1 MCEKK
6 NNDVKYV
13 KTESNCG
20 KIKLFKDE
28 MNQFN
33 YRLFKSN
40 EKNRKNNLNMN
51 KRQKLN
57 IILKNNNNDNTYY
70 LKTLTNFTNIA
81 LRNTINKE
89 KNESSIKYNYLPTM
103 NVNYFPKSRIKKIIF
118 KKTFPETDNK
128 HLCLVPVYFLHK
140 NKLKQNK
147 TNNINTNRNILF
159 SAKSLKIKTLN
170 QNKILNKFLNKKN
183 KRRSETEENDMKPK
197 IRFINFKKELLDETL
212 KINKMFGNYR
222 RQIIEIEK
230 EIKGQINR
238 LYI

>member
-1 MCEKK
+1 MCERK
-6 NNDVKYV
+6 NNEVKYV

-20 KIKLFKDE
+20 KNKLFKDE
-28 MNQFN
+28 MTQFN

-40 EKNRKNNLNMN
+40 EKNRKNNLYMN

-57 IILKNNNNDNTYY
+57 IILKNNNNDNTYH

-103 NVNYFPKSRIKKIIF
+103 NINYFPKSRIKKIIF

-128 HLCLVPVYFLHK
+128 NLCLVPVYFLHK

-147 TNNINTNRNILF
+147 TNNINTNRKNLS